1 MSELSI
7 LSTLQ
12 VRCVWSL
19 ANGLLV
25 ERSIPSDGGC
35 GLEGLPTLFTLLHP
49 SDDLC
54 PVTSRRPAEGESY
67 ICRGVVSLVVT
78 FSLYNSQKA
87 IVFMVDIR
95 SKFSTSLCCY
105 AHRHSCTPGIVH
117 GVLSVL
123 S

>member
-1 MSELSI
+1 MLSQLSI
-7 LSTLQ
+7 LSTVQ

-54 PVTSRRPAEGESY
+54 PVTLRRPAEGESCMHVY
-67 ICRGVVSLVVT
+67 GCDVILVVT
-78 FSLYNSQKA
+78 FRYPQEFLNNLFFMNSWYP
-87 IVFMVDIR
+87 I
-95 SKFSTSLCCY
+95 
-105 AHRHSCTPGIVH
+105 
-117 GVLSVL
+117 
-123 S
+123 